1 MKLLG
6 RDTSALLIGT
16 LLLCHGVFGALHLV
30 CDPLEW
36 CIGGAQHSAEHQ
48 TAPGAGDAHEH
59 HTDHGGS
66 TAYFAVV
73 ALGLLALILA
83 APKVCRRV
91 ADLARHALAC
101 GPSSGARRIAS
112 PTNPR
117 TTRSSGVQALRS
129 TSLRQR
135 GSEQAVPEAS
145 HNKGVVLKT
154 LLMKAWPLALLLA
167 VAFLL
172 AACGDAGSG
181 QQGDGSAGGGH
192 GQMDHGQMGHGSMGM
207 GSGGMAKQM
216 IMENGNTPT
225 RRSSTRWSPPPG
237 CHSHGRGSPQE
248 RRARGDN
255 ELSRNIISS
264 QQAEIEELK
273 SIKQEEFGT
282 SNVPMEMSQ
291 EQMRGMGMMMDPQR
305 LSKREPFDEAFI
317 DAMIPH
323 HRSAI
328 RWPR

>member
-1 MKLLG
+1 M
-6 RDTSALLIGT
+6 
-16 LLLCHGVFGALHLV
+16 
-30 CDPLEW
+30 
-36 CIGGAQHSAEHQ
+36 
-48 TAPGAGDAHEH
+48 
-59 HTDHGGS
+59 
-66 TAYFAVV
+66 
-73 ALGLLALILA
+73 
-83 APKVCRRV
+83 
-91 ADLARHALAC
+91 
-101 GPSSGARRIAS
+101 
-112 PTNPR
+112 
-117 TTRSSGVQALRS
+117 
-129 TSLRQR
+129 
-135 GSEQAVPEAS
+135 
-145 HNKGVVLKT
+145 KT
-154 LLMKAWPLALLLA
+154 LLMKAWSLALLLA

-216 IMENGNTPT
+216 IMENGKYSDEAFIDAMVPHHQGAIAMAEVALKNAE
-225 RRSSTRWSPPPG
+225 
-237 CHSHGRGSPQE
+237 HE
-248 RRARGDN
+248 EIN

-291 EQMRGMGMMMDPQR
+291 EQIRGMGMMMDPKR

-328 RWPR
+328 QMAQVASKQSKIPEIKELAGNIVSAQKREIEQMKQWRKEWYR